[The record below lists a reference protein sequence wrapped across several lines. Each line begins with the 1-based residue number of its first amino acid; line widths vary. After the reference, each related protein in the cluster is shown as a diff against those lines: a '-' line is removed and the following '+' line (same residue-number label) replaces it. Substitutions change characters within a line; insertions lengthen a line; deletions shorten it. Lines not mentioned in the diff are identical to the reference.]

1 MKTFTLSLLAVMM
14 GWALKAQSG
23 IDSVATAKEVAA
35 EASEVTHANEAAIEE
50 GLEVAAEEQPLEI
63 SEGEVAPVAAAPKEE
78 AASAKESAAEKAEK
92 KDVADASAKE
102 SAAAKPSVNAQET
115 TAAAAAATAA
125 GLVNGQ
131 RMVDEVD
138 LEEDDAALAARRP
151 KVKSADGTDAEAL
164 VDIDCDDATLADIL
178 RQFRKTTGRN
188 IITGESTNLQRRVSV
203 TLRNVPWHKALT
215 AILNSRGFRLDK
227 SEDIYRVVEDYQ
239 TIKLNTKTF
248 QLNHA
253 SARELT
259 DLFNKTYSP
268 KDKNGKDIRQV
279 ATCFESANVVVV
291 TADDKTISACNEII
305 ESVDKAVA
313 QIYIEARFLEL
324 SSEAMH
330 KLGLN
335 WSALSSWSVYAKGM
349 QGGWER
355 NFGRLNNFTTK
366 EAYTKK
372 IMTKTGNSASTSS
385 SKTISDTSPSDSTSD
400 SSTDTYTDMADG
412 AKAIGSSLVSSTAI
426 GAAEGA
432 GRSAASMAWNQ
443 VGGFA
448 GQLSADDFS
457 LALSAFEQM
466 GEGKI
471 FSNPKIIVSNGK
483 EARVDMTTK
492 EPNVTISSQYT
503 GTSSQNLSISTS
515 LETIPGEDKQ
525 MFAKEAFFSYGIE
538 LKVRPRIS
546 PDGLISVE
554 IIPTISNKESDKA
567 IAGASDAAPYTTYPI
582 INVKRLTTEFTMK
595 DGATAVIGGLT
606 QTTENDVDSGIPYLR
621 KIPWIGP
628 KLFGWKSREKVQQ
641 EIIICVTVGI
651 ANPADLPREIGLPTN
666 AVIGREYVRGERQ
679 EPGQR
684 DGSAAKVLSLDMR
697 PLEEQQA
704 DVTKKVKISVPTDEV
719 QSTSPS
725 GSVRISI
732 TH

>member
-1 MKTFTLSLLAVMM
+1 MKKIPSTLMALMFSLGLSAQEKSTALPALNALAE
-14 GWALKAQSG
+14 
-23 IDSVATAKEVAA
+23 AKGVAA
-35 EASEVTHANEAAIEE
+35 EASKVTKANEAAMEVEE
-50 GLEVAAEEQPLEI
+50 EPAAEEPLEI
-63 SEGEVAPVAAAPKEE
+63 TEAEEPVESAPEVKAPEQPSEKT
-78 AASAKESAAEKAEK
+78 AAEKAPEAPAQAESAATATTEAPK
-92 KDVADASAKE
+92 AKE
-102 SAAAKPSVNAQET
+102 SVPSVADV
-115 TAAAAAATAA
+115 AT
-125 GLVNGQ
+125 GMVNGQ

-188 IITGESTNLQRRVSV
+188 IISGESTNLQRRVSV
-203 TLRNVPWHKALT
+203 TLRNVPWHQALT
-215 AILNSRGFRLDK
+215 AILNARGFRLDK
-227 SEDIYRVVEDYQ
+227 NENIYRVVEDFQ
-239 TIKLNTKTF
+239 TIKLNTKSF
-248 QLNHA
+248 QLKHA
-253 SARELT
+253 SARELA
-259 DLFNKTYSP
+259 DLFNKTYSI
-268 KDKNGKDIRQV
+268 KDKNGREIRQI

-291 TADDKTISACNEII
+291 TADEKTLSACNEII
-305 ESVDKAVA
+305 EAVDKAVA

-330 KLGLN
+330 KLGMN

-349 QGGWER
+349 KVGWEK
-355 NFGRLNNFTTK
+355 NSARLNEFPALKTASSITK
-366 EAYTKK
+366 
-372 IMTKTGNSASTSS
+372 SLSS
-385 SKTISDTSPSDSTSD
+385 SGSGEDATESTSD
-400 SSTDTYTDMADG
+400 SSSDTYTG
-412 AKAIGSSLVSSTAI
+412 ISPTLK
-426 GAAEGA
+426 AAEGA
-432 GRSAASMAWNQ
+432 GISENSIMWNQ
-443 VGGFA
+443 VNGFA

-606 QTTENDVDSGIPYLR
+606 QTTEEDVDSGIPYLR

-666 AVIGREYVRGERQ
+666 AVMGREYVRGERQ

-684 DGSAAKVLSLDMR
+684 DGTAAKVLSLDMR
-697 PLEEQQA
+697 PIEEQQE
-704 DVTKKVKISVPTDEV
+704 DVKKVTITVPTDEV
-719 QSTSPS
+719 QATSPS
-725 GSVRISI
+725 GSVRISYS
-732 TH
+732 H